1 MKDDR
6 QEDPAERNLARG
18 GQERRSERGHGRV
31 STLRVVTAEILDF
44 LTVFFTGR
52 YLIGLVAGTSDD
64 AVFKLDKWQGLA
76 LVAMI
81 VAYFYL
87 LSRTE
92 GGTLWQRILKA
103 RRH

>member
-1 MKDDR
+1 MSGK
-6 QEDPAERNLARG
+6 
-18 GQERRSERGHGRV
+18 RRA

-44 LTVFFTGR
+44 LMVF
-52 YLIGLVAGTSDD
+52 LIGRQVIGTVAGWLGSGEAAFSFAD
-64 AVFKLDKWQGLA
+64 WQGLA
-76 LVAMI
+76 LVFLI

-103 RRH
+103 KRH

>member
-1 MKDDR
+1 MSSK
-6 QEDPAERNLARG
+6 
-18 GQERRSERGHGRV
+18 RRT

-44 LTVFFTGR
+44 LTVFLIGR
-52 YLIGLVAGTSDD
+52 YVIGAVAGWFGSSESEAAFSFAD
-64 AVFKLDKWQGLA
+64 WQGLA
-76 LVAMI
+76 LVFVI

-103 RRH
+103 KRN

>member
-1 MKDDR
+1 MSSK
-6 QEDPAERNLARG
+6 
-18 GQERRSERGHGRV
+18 RRT

-44 LTVFFTGR
+44 LTVFLIGR
-52 YLIGLVAGTSDD
+52 YVIGAVAGWFGSSEAAFSFAD
-64 AVFKLDKWQGLA
+64 WQGLA
-76 LVAMI
+76 LVFVI

-103 RRH
+103 KRN